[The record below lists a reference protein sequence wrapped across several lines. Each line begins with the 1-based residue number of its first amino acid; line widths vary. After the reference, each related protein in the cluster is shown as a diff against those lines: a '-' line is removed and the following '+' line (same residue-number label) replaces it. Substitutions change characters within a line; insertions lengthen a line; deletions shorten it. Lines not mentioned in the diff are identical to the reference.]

1 MGVGDGYIMEHYQ
14 EGNRIHQSIEI
25 LHSYFQPNQV
35 LLSTYVY
42 MMHRGEKLLYMHMVI
57 RLRKWKNGVDQ
68 GTPYSIKVEPF
79 IDGCVFAH
87 FNSNNLLQYFILG

>member
-1 MGVGDGYIMEHYQ
+1 
-14 EGNRIHQSIEI
+14 
-25 LHSYFQPNQV
+25 
-35 LLSTYVY
+35 
-42 MMHRGEKLLYMHMVI
+42 MHRGEKLLYMHMVI

-87 FNSNNLLQYFILG
+87 FNSNNLLPYFILGKNETCTIFEQWPAILAK